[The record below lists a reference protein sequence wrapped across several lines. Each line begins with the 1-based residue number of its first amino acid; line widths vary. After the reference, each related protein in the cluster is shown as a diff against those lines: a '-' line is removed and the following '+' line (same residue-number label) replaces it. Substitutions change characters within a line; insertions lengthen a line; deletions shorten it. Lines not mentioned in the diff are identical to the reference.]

1 MLSRRNFGACAIC
14 AIAGFAA
21 TGVTTEAEAQTPGF
35 KRTIL
40 QKTEL
45 ADTKYVT
52 VLVSVEIDPGAVV
65 ARHTHP
71 GIESAY
77 LMEGEAELFVK
88 VSRPEKSKRA
98 TAFRSRPKPRTARA
112 TATGRASCS
121 SPMLSTKTSR
131 SRRRHRSER
140 INLFAGSM
148 RGAADDQKTTAP
160 PHNAARRL
168 TRQRQRRAAN
178 ERSDVLASKK

>member
-21 TGVTTEAEAQTPGF
+21 TGVITEAEAQTPGF

-77 LMEGEAELFVK
+77 LIEGEAELFVQGQPPRK
-88 VSRPEKSKRA
+88 VKAGDGFQIAPETPHS
-98 TAFRSRPKPRTARA
+98 ARN
-112 TATGRASCS
+112 GDRASKVLVTYVVDKDK
-121 SPMLSTKTSR
+121 P
-131 SRRRHRSER
+131 
-140 INLFAGSM
+140 
-148 RGAADDQKTTAP
+148 
-160 PHNAARRL
+160 
-168 TRQRQRRAAN
+168 
-178 ERSDVLASKK
+178 LASPAPE